1 MTKAEATEL
10 RNFWC
15 AVGELRQAVEDDA
28 AQDLIDYHLDEI
40 EVIEINTDS
49 DILRQRCA
57 EARRQYGKATALHIA

>member
-1 MTKAEATEL
+1 MRREGS
-10 RNFWC
+10 C
-15 AVGELRQAVEDDA
+15 ARQSKTT
-28 AQDLIDYHLDEI
+28 QRKIWIDYHLDEI